1 MELNDPTQ
9 TFESFE
15 KAIAENKND
24 PDIFYHRGQGVFRV
38 ASRLVSTGSLT
49 QSN

>member
-24 PDIFYHRGQGVFRV
+24 PDIFYHRGQGMSRV